1 MAILIATRNRHKL
14 EEIREILSDSG
25 IELLGLDDCQGIPE
39 VEEDRDSFE
48 GNAIKKA
55 EISAKTMGRLA
66 MADDSGLEVD
76 ALGGAPGVYS
86 ARYSGEPV
94 SYRRNNQKLLK
105 EMDGVSD
112 RSARFVCV
120 VALCGPAGECRTV
133 RGTCEGIIAE
143 ERRGD
148 MGFGYD
154 PLFIPD
160 GESRTFA
167 EMEEAEKNRL
177 SHRYRAFER
186 AKAEWGDLL
195 RQA

>member
-14 EEIREILSDSG
+14 EEIRGILAGSG
-25 IELLGLDDCQGIPE
+25 IELLGLDDCEGIPE

-48 GNAIKKA
+48 GNAMKKA
-55 EISAKTMGRLA
+55 EISAKATGRLA

-112 RSARFVCV
+112 RQARFVCV
-120 VALCGPAGECRTV
+120 VALCGPGGECRTV
-133 RGTCEGIIAE
+133 RGTCEGVIVE
-143 ERRGD
+143 EPRGD

-154 PLFIPD
+154 PLFVAD

-186 AKAEWGDLL
+186 AKEEWGDLL